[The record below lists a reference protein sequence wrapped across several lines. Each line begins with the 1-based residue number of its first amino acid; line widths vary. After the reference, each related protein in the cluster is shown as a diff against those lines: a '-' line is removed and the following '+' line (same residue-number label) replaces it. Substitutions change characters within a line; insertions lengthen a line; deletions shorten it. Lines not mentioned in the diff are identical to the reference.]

1 MSRYRRIAA
10 VRRSVGYLV
19 AWAVVTAVAVGL
31 SWFGIRWAME
41 PAPVA
46 AAGFTTGS
54 AVLPMPTITSLTVPV
69 PEPGA
74 SAGTPP
80 PVTPS
85 STRPPVVTTS
95 SVPAPPS
102 STDVRPTPAQSPQ
115 GEWQADGSY
124 VHAFHLRGGDV
135 VVRYR
140 PQGVQALSATPADGY
155 SVSVEQPGG
164 PLVVN
169 FRNAAGRLSRLEAT
183 WDDGPTAKVIEQ

>member
-1 MSRYRRIAA
+1 M
-10 VRRSVGYLV
+10 RRSVGYLV
-19 AWAVVTAVAVGL
+19 AWALVTTVAIGL

-46 AAGFTTGS
+46 AVQVTTGS
-54 AVLPMPTITSLTVPV
+54 AVLPMPTVTSISV
-69 PEPGA
+69 
-74 SAGTPP
+74 PP
-80 PVTPS
+80 PESGPSVGTSPATPS
-85 STRPPVVTTS
+85 STRPPEITTS
-95 SVPAPPS
+95 AVPAPPS
-102 STDVRPTPAQSPQ
+102 STDARPSSAQLPQ
-115 GEWQADGSY
+115 GEWQSDGSY
-124 VHAFHLRGGDV
+124 VHAFHLQGGDV

-183 WDDGPTAKVIEQ
+183 WNNGPTAKVVEQ

>member
-1 MSRYRRIAA
+1 

-31 SWFGIRWAME
+31 SWFGIRSAME

-46 AAGFTTGS
+46 AIESTAGPG
-54 AVLPMPTITSLTVPV
+54 VLPMPTITSISVEVPSGSTSV
-69 PEPGA
+69 
-74 SAGTPP
+74 SSP
-80 PVTPS
+80 PVTPSS
-85 STRPPVVTTS
+85 STRPPVVSS

-102 STDVRPTPAQSPQ
+102 STDGRPSPAQLSE

-140 PQGVQALSATPADGY
+140 PQGVEALSASPADGWT
-155 SVSVEQPGG
+155 VAVEQPGG

-169 FRNAAGRLSRLEAT
+169 FRNTTGHLSRLEAT
-183 WDDGPTAKVIEQ
+183 WNNGPTARVIEK